1 MQAEEFLQKLA
12 FVCGR
17 IIQQHDHLAAQV
29 SKKVAQEKA
38 HFLLPNI
45 VVEQVVVEAQSLPL
59 RADRNSGDDR
69 HLIPPTGMAMN
80 GSLADRGPGLGYIR
94 DQ

>member
-1 MQAEEFLQKLA
+1 MKEFRQPLA
-12 FVCGR
+12 FVSSR
-17 IIQQHDHLAAQV
+17 IVQQYDHLAAQMPEQ
-29 SKKVAQEKA
+29 VAQEKA
-38 HFLLPNI
+38 NFLLRNI
-45 VVEQVVVEAQSLPL
+45 VVEQEVIEAQLLPL
-59 RADRNSGDDR
+59 WADRNTRDDR